1 MKYYH
6 LLLAL
11 TPSQTP
17 GSLETES
24 AVLSGV
30 GQRGSEA
37 DSAQQANASV
47 TLGPRRKAKVD
58 ETNLGVV
65 SSVRLELGPSL

>member
-11 TPSQTP
+11 TPSQIP
-17 GSLETES
+17 VSLETEFV
-24 AVLSGV
+24 VLCRA
-30 GQRGSEA
+30 GQRDSKA

-47 TLGPRRKAKVD
+47 TLGPGRKAEVY

-65 SSVRLELGPSL
+65 SSVGLESGHSP

>member
-1 MKYYH
+1 M
-6 LLLAL
+6 
-11 TPSQTP
+11 
-17 GSLETES
+17 
-24 AVLSGV
+24 LSGV